1 MRANR
6 RKTTMRSKNQYK
18 NKEKYY
24 AAKRRQQA
32 RHRAKYGAGREPRE
46 WDEREIQLLFSY
58 EGYDRELANHLNRSL
73 NAIYQKRSKVRKE
86 REKTYATFLEE

>member
-1 MRANR
+1 MRTNR
-6 RKTTMRSKNQYK
+6 KKTTMKSKHQYK
-18 NKEKYY
+18 DKEKYY

-46 WDEREIQLLFSY
+46 WSEQEIHLLFSY
-58 EGYDRELANHLNRSL
+58 DGYDRDLANHLNRSL

-86 REKTYATFLEE
+86 RGETYATFLEK